1 VIIGAPKMK
10 PRFCPCAHAET
21 ILSYNLGTVHGV
33 FLRVNERTR
42 LLLDV
47 HTLELIFVTQVQIR
61 CT

>member
-1 VIIGAPKMK
+1 MK